1 MAGLRDENTP
11 TDAQILMYDNVPTKI
26 AAAYIGMSAIRVCDS
41 LKQGRAPFG
50 YAVKSEESS
59 TWTYSIS
66 PGLLVKYKNGE
77 LNMWPQNE
85 LINRLVDEVE
95 TLLNLRARA
104 AVEALCPGLL
114 AAAMRTE
121 SAAKKK

>member
-1 MAGLRDENTP
+1 MAGLRCATTLTE
-11 TDAQILMYDNVPTKI
+11 AEILAYDNVPTDI
-26 AAAYIGMSAIRVCDS
+26 AAAYIGLSPVKVRDGLI
-41 LKQGRAPFG
+41 QGRAPYG
-50 YAVKSEESS
+50 HAVKNEQSG
-59 TWTYSIS
+59 TWTYHIS

-77 LNMWPQNE
+77 LMMWPQND
-85 LINRLVDEVE
+85 LIKRLADEVE
-95 TLLNLRARA
+95 TLLNLRAKA